1 MSALMSF
8 RIERFHSRA
17 AARQLNKKKK
27 KMEKAPQNASHARQ
41 KGEKKETGE

>member
-17 AARQLNKKKK
+17 AAKQLNKRK
-27 KMEKAPQNASHARQ
+27 KMEKAPQNAPHARQ
-41 KGEKKETGE
+41 KGEEKESGE